1 MRKHLVA
8 FIIIIIVSYIC
19 IGIFFLREE
28 FTKFNYEVQIE
39 KCSGE
44 IDTLNFTT
52 SGGTET
58 IRTYRE
64 AVPVLIIGK
73 KKFIN
78 VCNYKILNKKKIN

>member
-28 FTKFNYEVQIE
+28 FTKFNYEVEVE
-39 KCSGE
+39 KCGGE
-44 IDTLNFTT
+44 TDTLKFTT

-73 KKFIN
+73 EKFIN
-78 VCNYKILNKKKIN
+78 VCDYKILSKKEIE

>member
-1 MRKHLVA
+1 MRKSLTPL
-8 FIIIIIVSYIC
+8 IVIC
-19 IGIFFLREE
+19 IISWISIGVFFFYEE
-28 FTKFNYEVQIE
+28 YTEFNYEVEVE